1 MKETEDEDEYFH
13 PISILYGASLVDAVV
28 SKNENIYFLVLS
40 GLYGMVALRRAVL
53 FVRRRSGDGQ

>member
-1 MKETEDEDEYFH
+1 VKQIEDKDEYFI